1 MLDSAV
7 NQADMRVVCDSLS
20 TCAVR
25 VTRCTALV
33 PAMFPLL
40 LLLLLAASTS
50 ASERQA
56 RRLPNEDAWAA
67 GGHVDNHVSPEE
79 LARSREE
86 GREEGREAAAL
97 ADVARSVVARTA
109 STSQV
114 LSLNL
119 TNLLILLVLKALL
132 FGAGIFSFG
141 LLGKHHYGRAA
152 TAPDGGVTEAEL
164 ALALAFLSGEAA
176 PGGGHECLQRAAC
189 LAPSTASRYAVAA
202 SAALAAVKAFPGVM
216 RYNPH
221 YEEIISGMRTAVEF
235 SKSGGLCA
243 ERYKC
248 SDK

>member
-1 MLDSAV
+1 MAI
-7 NQADMRVVCDSLS
+7 
-20 TCAVR
+20 R
-25 VTRCTALV
+25 VTHRTALV
-33 PAMFPLL
+33 PAMCSL

-67 GGHVDNHVSPEE
+67 GGHVDNHVSSEE
-79 LARSREE
+79 ARS
-86 GREEGREAAAL
+86 REEGREAAAL

-176 PGGGHECLQRAAC
+176 PGGGHECLQRTAC

-202 SAALAAVKAFPGVM
+202 SAALAAVKSFPGVM
-216 RYNPH
+216 GYNPR
-221 YEEIISGMRTAVEF
+221 YEEIVSGMRTAVEF
-235 SKSGGLCA
+235 GKSGGLCA

>member
-1 MLDSAV
+1 MAI
-7 NQADMRVVCDSLS
+7 
-20 TCAVR
+20 R
-25 VTRCTALV
+25 VTRRTALV

-67 GGHVDNHVSPEE
+67 GGHVDNHVSAEE
-79 LARSREE
+79 EARPREE
-86 GREEGREAAAL
+86 AREAAAL

-152 TAPDGGVTEAEL
+152 TAPDGSVTEAEL

-216 RYNPH
+216 GYNPH
-221 YEEIISGMRTAVEF
+221 YEEIVSGMRTAVEF

>member
-1 MLDSAV
+1 
-7 NQADMRVVCDSLS
+7 
-20 TCAVR
+20 
-25 VTRCTALV
+25 
-33 PAMFPLL
+33 MFPL

-67 GGHVDNHVSPEE
+67 GGHVDNHVSAEE
-79 LARSREE
+79 EARPKEE
-86 GREEGREAAAL
+86 AREAAAL
-97 ADVARSVVARTA
+97 ADVARSIVARTA

-216 RYNPH
+216 GYNPR
-221 YEEIISGMRTAVEF
+221 YEEIVSGMRTAVEF
-235 SKSGGLCA
+235 GKSGGLCV